1 MAIPQFSKIE
11 VPYQKVLARL
21 GFAHGKTALDTRSE
35 ESIREAIAL
44 SKKLIVPQRVIAS
57 SPIAFPEPGTTQL
70 EPSFTIASVKIYE
83 LLKSCREAYGFA
95 VTIGPHLEE
104 KRNMFIAQKE
114 TNRGLILD
122 AVGSVIAEEL
132 ADLTQQ
138 EIRQS
143 AQTRGEDA
151 TMRFSPGYGDWI
163 LAGQPAFLAW
173 LGAESIGIKLTPS
186 YQMIPE
192 KSVSAIFG
200 IYKKSS

>member
-1 MAIPQFSKIE
+1 
-11 VPYQKVLARL
+11 
-21 GFAHGKTALDTRSE
+21 
-35 ESIREAIAL
+35 
-44 SKKLIVPQRVIAS
+44 
-57 SPIAFPEPGTTQL
+57 
-70 EPSFTIASVKIYE
+70 
-83 LLKSCREAYGFA
+83 
-95 VTIGPHLEE
+95 
-104 KRNMFIAQKE
+104 MFIAQKE